1 MHIMLFDLWTH
12 ICLCLVDLAS
22 LVCRGLVILKK
33 MLLMHVMVTMTLLS
47 CWVASPPCLRKDK
60 GIPHFFP
67 HLSELV
73 TASDEACMQLK
84 RDLDERSSG
93 RSFVH

>member
-33 MLLMHVMVTMTLLS
+33 MLLMHVNQMMLGNS
-47 CWVASPPCLRKDK
+47 GRKV
-60 GIPHFFP
+60 IQAWN
-67 HLSELV
+67 HLS
-73 TASDEACMQLK
+73 SNNIGDY
-84 RDLDERSSG
+84 
-93 RSFVH
+93 